1 MCVSHAAATCAQEQP
16 NPLSVRGGVYRRPPG
31 FQVDLV
37 CLSSWMDGE
46 APGSITA
53 LSVNSAYGLY
63 IIHYYLF
70 ISFFI
75 FMFFS
80 FLIPSLI
87 FIIML
92 SYIYS
97 TCLYEN

>member
-1 MCVSHAAATCAQEQP
+1 M
-16 NPLSVRGGVYRRPPG
+16 SVRGGVYRRPAG

-63 IIHYYLF
+63 KTVFSDQIDMNRGRNRKGMFVCFRRETGWRTAMMADLF
-70 ISFFI
+70 WSIS
-75 FMFFS
+75 S
-80 FLIPSLI
+80 RNRS
-87 FIIML
+87 
-92 SYIYS
+92 
-97 TCLYEN
+97 C